1 MCLGNPAGGLE
12 GGQVWRVMCVLE
24 IYGLVEVC
32 QKLVMSQQMIGFDV
46 VYIIT
51 WPDFRYLDVGDIL
64 QYMELMG
71 KKWQD
76 VLAPRVLREG
86 L

>member
-1 MCLGNPAGGLE
+1 
-12 GGQVWRVMCVLE
+12 
-24 IYGLVEVC
+24 
-32 QKLVMSQQMIGFDV
+32 MSQQMIGFDV

-86 L
+86 LYNEKDEQKHATHGW